1 MKSSILLGLICAG
14 FLAAA
19 GLTEIKS
26 EPNLDRRARLALA
39 NADIALTAARDAY
52 ARQET
57 PVTISALK
65 EVEESLEV
73 ARESLEETGRDP
85 RRRPKAFKYGEGR
98 TRELLRRMDSLE
110 SAMDLDDRKL
120 LEPAKAKLR
129 EVNEGWLLGVVTG
142 RRKERSAK

>member
-1 MKSSILLGLICAG
+1 MLLGLICAC
-14 FLAAA
+14 LVAAA

-39 NADIALTAARDAY
+39 NADAALTTARDSY

-57 PVTISALK
+57 PATVAALK
-65 EVEESLEV
+65 ELEDSLEV

-85 RRRPKAFKYGEGR
+85 RRRPKAFKYGESR

-120 LEPAKAKLR
+120 LEPAKVKLR
-129 EVNEGWLLGVVTG
+129 EVNEGWLLGIVTG
-142 RRKERSAK
+142 HRKERSAK